1 MSYLSKGNGKRSVTL
16 RKPNTHGAWTL
27 KRALDTGRLDMRS
40 EAGQA
45 IKRLRTQL
53 ETDLGGADNLS
64 TQELLIV
71 DRIVKKALIIEAL
84 ENYALTRK
92 SIFKRN
98 GELIGA
104 LGRHYLS
111 YSEALRRDL
120 LALGLQRR
128 AKDVPNLSDY
138 LSARAA
144 ANGTEREPYHDVKN
158 SGIANGEATQDGQE
172 ADHIP
177 PFEEEQCVED

>member
-1 MSYLSKGNGKRSVTL
+1 M
-16 RKPNTHGAWTL
+16 KPTKKPTHGAWSL
-27 KRALDTGRLDMRS
+27 KRALNTGRLDMRS

-45 IKRLRTQL
+45 IKRLQIRL

-64 TQELLIV
+64 TQERLIV
-71 DRIVKKALIIEAL
+71 DRVVKKALIIEAL
-84 ENYALTRK
+84 ESYALSRK

-98 GELIGA
+98 GELIGC

-111 YSEALRRDL
+111 YTEALRRDL
-120 LALGLQRR
+120 QAIGLQRR

-144 ANGTEREPYHDVKN
+144 ANGTEPEPDQDMEN
-158 SGIANGEATQDGQE
+158 PRSANGEATQDGQE
-172 ADHIP
+172 ADHTLTL
-177 PFEEEQCVED
+177 EEEPRVED